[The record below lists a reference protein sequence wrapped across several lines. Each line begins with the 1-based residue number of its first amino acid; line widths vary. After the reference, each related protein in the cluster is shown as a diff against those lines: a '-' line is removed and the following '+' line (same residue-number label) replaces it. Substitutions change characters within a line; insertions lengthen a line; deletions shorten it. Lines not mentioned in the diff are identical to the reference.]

1 MKVIL
6 ASASKRR
13 QKLLSWLI
21 KDFEIKPSQINETT
35 FTKLARN
42 PEELVVKLSLAKAK
56 AGSKK
61 TSDSVIIAADTIV
74 AIADTSQILPS
85 ATMIGNN
92 WQIIGKPKDKTEI
105 SQTLSFLSGKTHQV
119 YTGLCVLHG
128 TSGHFGTD
136 FAMSH
141 VTFKNL
147 SKKFI
152 DKWSAQEFLLDHA
165 GSYSIQDM
173 KDELFKT
180 IEGSYTS
187 VVGLPLAKTAG
198 FLEQFGVVL
207 QSDWQDK
214 VLQETGYKD

>member
-1 MKVIL
+1 MNIIL

-21 KDFEIKPSQINETT
+21 KDFEIKPSQINETA
-35 FTKLARN
+35 FAKLARN

-56 AGSKK
+56 AGGEKVPNSI
-61 TSDSVIIAADTIV
+61 IIAADTIV
-74 AIADTSQILPS
+74 AIADTSQVLPS
-85 ATMIGNN
+85 ATVINET
-92 WQIIGKPKDKTEI
+92 WQIIGKPKDKAEI
-105 SQTLSFLSGKTHQV
+105 AQTLSFLSGKTHQV
-119 YTGLCVLHG
+119 YTGLCVLQS
-128 TSGHFGTD
+128 TSSHFGTD
-136 FAMSH
+136 FELSH
-141 VTFKNL
+141 MTFKNL

-173 KDELFKT
+173 KDELFDT

-187 VVGLPLAKTAG
+187 VVGLPLAKTAD

-207 QSDWQDK
+207 QSAWQDK